1 MLRPEDVLLHWV
13 QRDERG
19 ASVLHSTTLDA
30 NGDWGEDIP
39 VDFEDIRLKAVSSYL
54 KATFKM

>member
-1 MLRPEDVLLHWV
+1 VQLHWV

-19 ASVLHSTTLDA
+19 ASVLHSTTLDE
-30 NGDWGEDIP
+30 NGDWGEDVP